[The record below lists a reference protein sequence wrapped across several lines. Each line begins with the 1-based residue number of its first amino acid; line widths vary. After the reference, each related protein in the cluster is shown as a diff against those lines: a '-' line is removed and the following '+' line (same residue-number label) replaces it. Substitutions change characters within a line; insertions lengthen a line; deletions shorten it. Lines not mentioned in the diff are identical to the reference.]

1 MKRTVC
7 TACLIA
13 LLWSPLL
20 LPAGARAENAA
31 VKQAMSMAPAKAN
44 GILHIDV
51 KAIAPQIIEGF
62 SQNKQIASEIKMDPF
77 AAELNKI
84 DSVDVYVAMDP
95 DMQMPI
101 VFGVLRGSMKPQSL
115 QTIFNAFGD
124 NDMAAPVAAEEG
136 NGRYM
141 IDEMIMVV
149 HGNEAGD
156 LDKGVMMVGMGPML
170 TPEFIAGIGQTTN
183 EILPPLLTK
192 VDTSRPVWGTM
203 TLLDAEDSTAPKEVM
218 MSLDPTGKG
227 EGTMVAVFNDEDTA
241 GDFLKD
247 VNDEEGVMAGIF
259 KATRDGST
267 VTLTKAPGET
277 PLVTRFV
284 NAMVKAQQ
292 EAKTAVSM
300 ANLNGIGKGIVLYQA
315 EHNDQ
320 SPASLDDLVEAG
332 TISKEMLESPA
343 AKGKK
348 IDKPHY
354 VYMPLPTSAPSS
366 LVTAYE
372 KPEINDNK
380 GTNVLYADA
389 HVEWV
394 SMDQFEEDLAKT
406 QKWRAEN
413 R

>member
-1 MKRTVC
+1 MKRTASI
-7 TACLIA
+7 ACLIA
-13 LLWSPLL
+13 LLSTLL
-20 LPAGARAENAA
+20 LPAPARAENAA
-31 VKQAMSMAPAKAN
+31 VKQAMSLAPAKAN

-62 SQNKQIASEIKMDPF
+62 SQNKQIASEIKMDQF
-77 AAELNKI
+77 AAELKKI

-95 DMQMPI
+95 EMQMPI
-101 VFGVLRGSMKPQSL
+101 VFGVLRGSMEPKSL

-149 HGNEAGD
+149 HGAEAGD
-156 LDKGVMMVGMGPML
+156 LDKGVMMIGMGPML
-170 TPEFIAGIGQTTN
+170 TPEFIAGLGQTTN
-183 EILPPLLTK
+183 EILPPLLAK

-203 TLLDAEDSTAPKEVM
+203 TLLDAEDPTAPKEVM
-218 MSLDPTGKG
+218 MSLDPAGKG
-227 EGTMVAVFNDEDTA
+227 EATMVAVFNDEDTA

-284 NAMVKAQQ
+284 NAMVNAQE
-292 EAKTAVSM
+292 EAKKDVAM
-300 ANLNGIGKGIVLYQA
+300 ANMNAIGKGIILYQA

-320 SPASLDDLVEAG
+320 SPASLDDLVKAG
-332 TISKEMLESPA
+332 TISKEMLESPS

-348 IDKPHY
+348 IDTPHY
-354 VYMPLPTSAPSS
+354 VYIQLPSS
-366 LVTAYE
+366 ASGDMLMAYE

-380 GTNVLYADA
+380 GTNVLYADG

-394 SMDQFEEDLAKT
+394 SMEKFKKDLAKT
-406 QKWRAEN
+406 NKWLAEN
-413 R
+413 K